1 MVDVAPSAD
10 LSVVK
15 QGSLFPAI
23 PGQLFQYSI
32 QIRNTGPSDSQ
43 EVLLSDAVPSVL
55 LNPQFSTD
63 NGQSWNPWSNPYSAG
78 VVSPGQEQTLL
89 LQGILSP
96 SATDILRNTA
106 VVSSSTPDPDPS
118 NNADTDQTP
127 VQPSADLS
135 LVKTGSPASIAGD
148 LLTYT
153 LLAVNAGPA
162 DAQNVILTDRLPAGL
177 SNAGALGRWRT
188 HLDALERCSG
198 SGTLAAGLSQTHLIR
213 AVAAPQAA
221 GSLVKIPP
229 LFPATPPTE
238 PCKQHRYARNTGG
251 LFCRPV
257 CGKNRP

>member
-1 MVDVAPSAD
+1 MDTAADLSLTKTALPPLVTAGELLTYTITVSNAGPSAAQDVLVRDDLPAALLGTEFSVNGGPFAPWGSPYPARTLPSGASIVLTIRGTVSPSTPAGTLTNTASVSSSTPDPNPDNNTDRAVVDVAPSAD

-15 QGSLFPAI
+15 QGASSPAI

-106 VVSSSTPDPDPS
+106 VVSSSTPGS
-118 NNADTDQTP
+118 GS
-127 VQPSADLS
+127 VQQCRH
-135 LVKTGSPASIAGD
+135 G
-148 LLTYT
+148 
-153 LLAVNAGPA
+153 
-162 DAQNVILTDRLPAGL
+162 
-177 SNAGALGRWRT
+177 SNARSALR
-188 HLDALERCSG
+188 
-198 SGTLAAGLSQTHLIR
+198 
-213 AVAAPQAA
+213 
-221 GSLVKIPP
+221 
-229 LFPATPPTE
+229 
-238 PCKQHRYARNTGG
+238 
-251 LFCRPV
+251 RPV
-257 CGKNRP
+257 FG